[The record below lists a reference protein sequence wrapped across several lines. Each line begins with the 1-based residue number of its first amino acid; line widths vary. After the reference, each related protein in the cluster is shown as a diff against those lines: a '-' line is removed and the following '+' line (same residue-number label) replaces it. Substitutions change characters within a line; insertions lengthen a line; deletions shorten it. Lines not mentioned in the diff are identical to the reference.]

1 MAKVEVDYKEFLPET
16 IRVMGEQG
24 LLLAS
29 ASKSGKANAM
39 AIGWGVLGLIWG
51 KPMFLVLVRP
61 SRHTFALIEES
72 GEFTVN
78 VPAPGMQEIVSYFG
92 TVSGRDHD
100 KFREK
105 HLTPSKAKV
114 LSVPIIEECLI
125 HYECRV
131 VHKND
136 IIPAELRGEINGTF
150 YGSRDYHRVFFGEVL
165 ATRADEDAG
174 AKLG

>member
-1 MAKVEVDYKEFLPET
+1 MKKGKVNYTEFLPET
-16 IRVMGEQG
+16 MRVMSEQG

-29 ASKSGKANAM
+29 ASQSGKPNAM
-39 AIGWGVLGLIWG
+39 AIGWGVLGIIWG

-61 SRHTFALIEES
+61 SRHTFRLIEES

-78 VPAPGMQEIVSYFG
+78 VPAPGMQQIVAYFG

-105 HLTPSKAKV
+105 SLTPSKAKV
-114 LSVPIIEECLI
+114 VSAPIIEECLV

-136 IIPAELRGEINGTF
+136 IIPAELKGDISATF
-150 YGSRDYHRVFFGEVL
+150 HGSGDYHRVFFGEIL
-165 ATRADEDAG
+165 STCADEDAG
-174 AKLG
+174 SRLC